1 MSELELQVKGENDV
15 LLPAELAIS
24 GLTMEEIGVVFSLH
38 AMVTG
43 AISKEESAAITSPRI
58 QEVLA
63 DLKERGILGVSV
75 YQKGGQDTV
84 VNIDLDITNVK
95 PKEVVVE
102 EDPEDFWDYYEYDAS
117 DNPVPVKQSHLC
129 YDEDSPFHYKFEPF
143 YANGVVQYTWA
154 GDEELHHDDDPEEFV
169 DEEEAIEWVKWKLQ
183 DELEYIEEE
192 RANGNG

>member
-1 MSELELQVKGENDV
+1 MSELELQVKKENDV

-24 GLTMEEIGVVFSLH
+24 GLTMEEIGVVFSLY

-43 AISKEESAAITSPRI
+43 AISKDESAAITTPRI

-84 VNIDLDITNVK
+84 VNIDLDITNVTPK
-95 PKEVVVE
+95 PVE
-102 EDPEDFWDYYEYDAS
+102 EEVGEFWDYYDFDS
-117 DNPVPVKQSHLC
+117 NDNPIPIKESHLC
-129 YDEDSPFHYKFEPF
+129 YDEDSPFQYKFEPF

-154 GDEELHHDDDPEEFV
+154 GDEELVNEDDPDEFS
-169 DEEEAIEWVKWKLQ
+169 DEADVIQWVKWKLD
-183 DELEYIEEE
+183 DELEYIEAE
-192 RANGNG
+192 RANGNV